1 MHVARFIGPRLLTL
15 LAAGALL
22 SACGGSV
29 RVRPVSA
36 WSVASD
42 GPAQSGWFTITR
54 GAQTVILYCAFDE
67 DSMEDGLQCA
77 GHTVSLSGKTD
88 HRLQSRSIPDN

>member
-1 MHVARFIGPRLLTL
+1 MRSLTL
-15 LAAGALL
+15 TGRCLLVAVATASLL

-67 DSMEDGLQCA
+67 DAMEDGLRCA

-88 HRLQSRSIPDN
+88 VRLQSRSVPDN